1 MVEENKISSMIQ
13 NPYIIGKDESIYISN
28 VLQNFPY
35 FQTAHILYSK
45 SLQNA
50 KSIRFKSQLKKT
62 AIYSGDRNLLF
73 NIIRQQKDSN
83 ISNIQTYRYIFFK
96 HRSRQKKVWRTWRQ
110 RLQALG
116 MLFWFLIP
124 AIQFICLVLLSLARQ
139 SETSRFFQIKSI

>member
-1 MVEENKISSMIQ
+1 LVEENKISSLIQ
-13 NPYIIGKDESIYISN
+13 NPYIIGKDESIYILN

-73 NIIRQQKDSN
+73 NIINQQEDSN
-83 ISNIQTYRYIFFK
+83 ISKATFTKKLKKEGKKLNYI
-96 HRSRQKKVWRTWRQ
+96 
-110 RLQALG
+110 
-116 MLFWFLIP
+116 LF
-124 AIQFICLVLLSLARQ
+124 
-139 SETSRFFQIKSI
+139 